1 MIEPDD
7 AAGIISG
14 VSEGVFYT
22 WDELSNLYTGIITSR
37 KGHELYFSCAQ
48 AQRFIL
54 DYSMPTGTAI
64 FFAFSDNGTSWFSLD
79 TNGNAVKI
87 SGEIDYF
94 RLSEFGNTP
103 AQLEALRQIPAFD
116 DKKIY
121 VMAALSA
128 SSLDGSLPRFK
139 LSVNA
144 ITTSQ
149 ISSVNEYSPVYD
161 LDGSVIRDIEPVCS
175 ALNNASISLMGNAE
189 LTDGTSTGWLPLDDL
204 KGLTAKTLQ
213 FRGTLNAPILNA
225 SIATLDKI
233 TVSYSEGAVA
243 SSDGTGDIITLTE
256 DWYMNISQVR
266 VNVRHSPL
274 NNSGLNVY
282 AAFRKAPAIITNEQL
297 GIGSGSR
304 KVFQLAHT
312 GGIRY
317 DTVRV
322 YFDGVQVFSDWELN
336 GEVGRI
342 TCTAPSGSIVTCSYE
357 YGWDL
362 ETWRE
367 LSLVSRISLMDWDE
381 SEYRLDAGSIGCSV
395 GALKFSMSVKSGSI
409 GEEVIGKG
417 TGTSKT
423 YRLTRNASAMPTVTA
438 NGSALSRM
446 NYTLLDDP
454 KMLRV
459 AAPSGSTIRA
469 SYNWV
474 GDTPKIYQFMAVFS
488 D

>member
-1 MIEPDD
+1 MGRPDEE
-7 AAGIISG
+7 
-14 VSEGVFYT
+14 VQRK
-22 WDELSNLYTGIITSR
+22 LTGR
-37 KGHELYFSCAQ
+37 
-48 AQRFIL
+48 
-54 DYSMPTGTAI
+54 
-64 FFAFSDNGTSWFSLD
+64 
-79 TNGNAVKI
+79 
-87 SGEIDYF
+87 
-94 RLSEFGNTP
+94 RLF
-103 AQLEALRQIPAFD
+103 
-116 DKKIY
+116 
-121 VMAALSA
+121 
-128 SSLDGSLPRFK
+128 PRPK
-139 LSVNA
+139 
-144 ITTSQ
+144 
-149 ISSVNEYSPVYD
+149 
-161 LDGSVIRDIEPVCS
+161 
-175 ALNNASISLMGNAE
+175 AE
-189 LTDGTSTGWLPLDDL
+189 D
-204 KGLTAKTLQ
+204 
-213 FRGTLNAPILNA
+213 
-225 SIATLDKI
+225 
-233 TVSYSEGAVA
+233 
-243 SSDGTGDIITLTE
+243 
-256 DWYMNISQVR
+256 
-266 VNVRHSPL
+266 
-274 NNSGLNVY
+274 
-282 AAFRKAPAIITNEQL
+282 
-297 GIGSGSR
+297 
-304 KVFQLAHT
+304 
-312 GGIRY
+312 GIRY

-342 TCTAPSGSIVTCSYE
+342 TCKAPSGSIVTCSYE